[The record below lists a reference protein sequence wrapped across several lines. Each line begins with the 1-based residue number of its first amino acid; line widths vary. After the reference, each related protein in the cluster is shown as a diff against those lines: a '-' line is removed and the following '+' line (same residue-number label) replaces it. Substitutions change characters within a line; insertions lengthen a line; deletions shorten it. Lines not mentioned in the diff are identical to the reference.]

1 LNGAWVTVL
10 NLAGGTLTGPLILA
24 ADPTTSLGAATFFR
38 GSVMM
43 GRAPR
48 VPVDL
53 QAVTRAT
60 KARVRR
66 VIGNLEAI
74 EQQQDPIFASLRD
87 VFLELVLSIHEL
99 EAAAAKMR
107 KAWWPPP

>member
-1 LNGAWVTVL
+1 MAS
-10 NLAGGTLTGPLILA
+10 A
-24 ADPTTSLGAATFFR
+24 ADISAALRSLVKYLDALATAGCRWLWRVRFFR

-43 GRAPR
+43 GRTPR
-48 VPVDL
+48 VPVDF
-53 QAVTRAT
+53 QAVTRDT

-74 EQQQDPIFASLRD
+74 EQQQDPIFTSPRD